1 MKITDIL
8 EVKAAP
14 IDYTVFI
21 KPDMTEK
28 EQMFVLSKKGQLLK
42 DILAAGNIPSEK
54 VQLYIV
60 KRKKN
65 GFAALLRGKIH
76 PSEEVILTAIA
87 HHSTNITRVVKA
99 KIQMSDEMLIEILH
113 MYPGKFWMTASVL
126 AAVGWKPSDA
136 VLRTIILNDSLNVW
150 DFNRLVDAFIIH
162 KLQIPKEL
170 LNTILT
176 NDTLINTRGKSFSR
190 YDKFVKY
197 VFKDNT
203 VLANKW
209 MRYADNMSQVS

>member
-14 IDYTVFI
+14 IDYSVFV

-54 VQLYIV
+54 VQMFIV

-65 GFAALLRGKIH
+65 GFAALLRGKIR

-87 HHSTNITRVVKA
+87 QNGTNITRVVKA

-113 MYPGKFWMTASVL
+113 MYPGRFWMTASVL
-126 AAVGWKPSDA
+126 AATGWKPSDA
-136 VLRTIILNDSLNVW
+136 VLRTILLLESQNAW
-150 DFNRLVDAFIIH
+150 DVNRLIDAFIIH
-162 KLQIPKEL
+162 KLQIPKDL
-170 LNTILT
+170 LNSILT
-176 NDTLINTRGKSFSR
+176 NDTLINTRDKSFSS
-190 YDKFVKY
+190 YDNFVKY

-209 MRYADNMSQVS
+209 LRYAENMRQVS